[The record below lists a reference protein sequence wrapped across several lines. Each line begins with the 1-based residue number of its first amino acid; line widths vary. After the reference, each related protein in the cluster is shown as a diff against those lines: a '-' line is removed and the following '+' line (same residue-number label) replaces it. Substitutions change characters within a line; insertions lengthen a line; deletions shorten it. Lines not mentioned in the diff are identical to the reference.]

1 MKFGLK
7 LAFLLI
13 MLQLTAVTS
22 ALELNSFP
30 GGSVPGPEMVILDDP
45 DGELS
50 FEEARQRLETFGQ
63 AWVAPGQ
70 PNMGYRQ
77 GAIWVRV
84 DLANQF
90 RDQQQWVAYSQFSQ
104 LSRVDF
110 YFQAQDGAWQQK
122 SAGSALPFRARDL
135 THRSINFT
143 FPVYPGQS
151 QQLYFRIASD
161 GSLQF
166 PLALGNRDYFSGAA
180 QQSLFTSG
188 LYFGL
193 LAMISIYCLAV
204 WFSSREPTYLSFALL
219 MVSGAMYTLASKG
232 IAFQYLWPESPGW
245 GNKAASFFA
254 LVAACTVTDFLR
266 KFLTLK
272 QLDPRLDQVAR
283 IYAWLTAGAAA
294 ACLLLPVLIVN
305 RISLVLTFAG
315 IGIAALSGLQARRQQ
330 TRSANYFM
338 YALVVLLLGVL
349 VEIAHRAG
357 VILPPLLAY
366 NGLQLASLIAIGVLA
381 LGLSDRLKNLMESYR
396 SAQEAVLEANQTKI
410 DALQQADNVKEEFI
424 ANVSHE
430 LRTPLTGII
439 GLAEIMLAE
448 KDSGLNT
455 TQRETLT
462 LMKVSAQ
469 RLSSL
474 VNDVIDFSAM
484 KNGQLELKHRDV
496 DLQAVCSVVARMT
509 RPLIGE
515 KPIKLIERYPNERLL
530 VSGDEDRLQQVL
542 FNLVANA
549 VKFTPH
555 GSITISV
562 ERLDV
567 DVRVSVRDTG
577 IGISEEEQN
586 NIFKRFYQVDSDG
599 AREAGGTGLG
609 LSISQRLLELHE
621 SEIVLRS
628 KPGEGALF
636 YFDLPLKRRATQG
649 EIAQEVAQDATDEF
663 ATEVITA
670 QEADLAEALQASE
683 LHKVD
688 RRKTP
693 REPSETELEAA
704 SDAGKKGTILVVDD
718 EYLNLRIVES
728 HLSPQYE
735 LVTALSGADALET
748 LSNRKPDLM
757 ILDLM
762 MPVMTGYQV
771 CQVVRKRY
779 DADELPII
787 MLTAKNRVE
796 DLVKGFSVGANDYI
810 TKPFSKEELKIRVN
824 KQFELMQLQQVKRDY
839 LRLHWQLKR
848 YQENEHQLRE
858 REQRLAALLDVTGDP
873 IMAVDEAGLLIFAN
887 HSAENLLAINAN
899 DFLQQSVNR
908 LSDHLQTSEPDLAA
922 NIHFPFQDDIIS
934 SSDDPAYQP
943 YELGDKRGRYCLLT
957 ISMPDQEFF
966 LLVFEDEKT
975 RQAAAVSESANVSAD
990 FSSDEQGDALPPAA
1004 LSLPQIVSEIN
1015 RNVERTHKLGEY
1027 LAHIKPEDLQNHRE
1041 LIGELKHI
1049 DALIGK
1055 LSATIQGDDDE
1066 YLEEL
1071 YREALVKVMQDCH
1084 FYWQKVTGESIIDLA
1099 EKSRIWS
1106 VSVDNGRLRTRS
1118 MNRYLSLDK
1127 LPANPRWRQVARTA
1141 YFVISKVSHDEEA
1154 RHALE
1159 TSVGRLQELVEER
1172 ALN

>member
-7 LAFLLI
+7 VAFLLI
-13 MLQLTAVTS
+13 SLQIATVVS
-22 ALELNSFP
+22 ALELNSFS
-30 GGSVPGPEMVILDDP
+30 GGAVPGVEMIILDDP
-45 DGELS
+45 AAELS
-50 FEEARQRLETFGQ
+50 FAEARSRLQTYGQ
-63 AWVAPGQ
+63 SWVAPGQ

-84 DLANQF
+84 DLSNQF
-90 RDQQQWVAYSQFSQ
+90 TAQQQWVAYSRFTQ
-104 LSRVDF
+104 LSQVDF
-110 YFQAQDGAWQQK
+110 YFRAADGSWQQK
-122 SAGSALPFRARDL
+122 TAGSALPFRARDL

-143 FPVYPGQS
+143 FQVHPGEP
-151 QQLYFRIASD
+151 QQLYFRIISD

-166 PLALGNRDYFSGAA
+166 PLELGTRDYFSGTA

-188 LYFGL
+188 LYFGF
-193 LAMISIYCLAV
+193 LAMISIYCLIV
-204 WFSSREPTYLSFALL
+204 WYGSREPSYLSFALL
-219 MVSGAMYTLASKG
+219 MLSGVMYTMASKG
-232 IAFQYLWPESPGW
+232 IAFQYLWPENPGW

-254 LVAACTVTDFLR
+254 LLSACAVIDFLR
-266 KFLTLK
+266 KFLNLK
-272 QLDPRLDQVAR
+272 QLDPKLDPVSRYYCWA
-283 IYAWLTAGAAA
+283 TAGAAA
-294 ACLLLPVLIVN
+294 TCLFMPAFFVN
-305 RISLVLTFAG
+305 RVSLALTFIG
-315 IGIAALSGLQARRQQ
+315 IGLAALSGLQARRQK
-330 TRSANYFM
+330 TKPANYFM

-349 VEIAHRAG
+349 IEIAHRSG
-357 VILPPLLAY
+357 VILPPLLAN
-366 NGLQLASLIAIGVLA
+366 NGLQLSSLIAIGVLA
-381 LGLSDRLKNLMESYR
+381 LGLSDRLKSMMESYQV
-396 SAQEAVLEANQTKI
+396 AQEAVLVANQTKI

-448 KDSGLNT
+448 KDSGLDN

-484 KNGQLELKHRDV
+484 KNGQLELKQQDV
-496 DLQAVCSVVARMT
+496 ALQDICSVVARMT

-515 KPIKLIERYPNERLL
+515 KNIKLIERYPTERLL

-555 GSITISV
+555 GSVTIAV

-577 IGISEEEQN
+577 IGISEEEQK

-609 LSISQRLLELHE
+609 LSISQRLLELHD

-636 YFDLPLKRRATQG
+636 YFDLPLKRSD
-649 EIAQEVAQDATDEF
+649 AQSERHPDASRETAYEVASEA
-663 ATEVITA
+663 A
-670 QEADLAEALQASE
+670 QAPQTRLAEALQASE

-688 RRKTP
+688 RRKAP
-693 REPSETELEAA
+693 REVVESEPETAE
-704 SDAGKKGTILVVDD
+704 SDASKGTVLVVDD
-718 EYLNLRIVES
+718 EYLNLRIVEA
-728 HLSPQYE
+728 HLSPNYE
-735 LVTALSGADALET
+735 VLTALSGADALEI
-748 LSNRKPDLM
+748 LSSRKPDIIL
-757 ILDLM
+757 LDLM

-779 DADELPII
+779 DAEELPIV

-796 DLVKGFSVGANDYI
+796 DMVKGFNMGANDYL
-810 TKPFSKEELKIRVN
+810 TKPFSKEELKVRIR
-824 KQFELMQLQQVKRDY
+824 KQFELIQLRQMKRDY
-839 LRLHWQLKR
+839 QRLSWQLKR

-873 IMAVDEAGLLIFAN
+873 ILAIDEAGLLIFAN
-887 HSAENLLAINAN
+887 HSAENLLGIDVSNY
-899 DFLQQSVNR
+899 LKQSVNR
-908 LSDHLQTSEPDLAA
+908 LSEHLQGRVPELARDL
-922 NIHFPFQDDIIS
+922 HFPFREEVIS
-934 SSDDPAYQP
+934 SPDEPLYQD
-943 YELGDKRGRYCLLT
+943 YGFDDKRGRYCLLT
-957 ISMPDQEFF
+957 ISMKDQEFF
-966 LLVFEDEKT
+966 LLVFEDEKS
-975 RQAAAVSESANVSAD
+975 RHRAD
-990 FSSDEQGDALPPAA
+990 TISSQTEADISSDEPSQALPPAA

-1015 RNVERTHKLGEY
+1015 RNVERTHKLGER
-1027 LAHIKPEDLQNHRE
+1027 LAQIKPGDLQNHRE

-1049 DALIGK
+1049 DTLIGR
-1055 LSATIQGDDDE
+1055 LSANIEGGDEE
-1066 YLEEL
+1066 YLDEK

-1154 RHALE
+1154 RKALE
-1159 TSVGRLQELVEER
+1159 SSVNRLQELVEER

>member
-1 MKFGLK
+1 MKLGLRVAIL
-7 LAFLLI
+7 LALLQI
-13 MLQLTAVTS
+13 SAVAS

-30 GGSVPGPEMVILDDP
+30 GGAVPGVEMVILDDP
-45 DGELS
+45 DGDLS
-50 FEEARQRLETFGQ
+50 FAEARQRLQLLGQ
-63 AWVAPGQ
+63 SWVAPGQ

-84 DLANQF
+84 DLDNQF
-90 RDQQQWVAYSQFSQ
+90 REQQQWVAYSLFSQ
-104 LSRVDF
+104 LSQVDF
-110 YFQAQDGAWQQK
+110 YYQTQDEEWLQK
-122 SAGSALPFRARDL
+122 TAGSALPFRARDL

-143 FPVYPGQS
+143 FPVYPGES
-151 QQLYFRIASD
+151 QQLYFRITSD

-166 PLALGNRDYFSGAA
+166 PLALGTRDYFSGVA

-193 LAMISIYCLAV
+193 LAMITIYCLTV
-204 WFSSREPTYLSFALL
+204 WFSSREPSYLSFALL
-219 MVSGAMYTLASKG
+219 MISGAMYTLASRG
-232 IAFQYLWPESPGW
+232 IAFQYLWPESPEW
-245 GNKAASFFA
+245 GNKAASIFA
-254 LVAACTVTDFLR
+254 LLSACAATDFFR
-266 KFLTLK
+266 KFLTLN
-272 QLDPRLDQVAR
+272 QLDRRLDQVAR
-283 IYAWLTAGAAA
+283 VYTWATGAAVVF
-294 ACLLLPVLIVN
+294 CLLLPALIVN
-305 RISLVLTFAG
+305 RVSLVFAFIG
-315 IGIAALSGLQARRQQ
+315 IAIAALSGLQARRQQ
-330 TRSANYFM
+330 TRAANYFM
-338 YALVVLLLGVL
+338 YALVALLAGVLL
-349 VEIAHRAG
+349 EIAHRSG

-366 NGLQLASLIAIGVLA
+366 NGLQLATLIAISVLA

-396 SAQEAVLEANQTKI
+396 SAQEAVLQANQTKI

-448 KDSGLNT
+448 KDSGLNV

-484 KNGQLELKHRDV
+484 KNGQLELKQHDV
-496 DLQAVCSVVARMT
+496 DLQGVCSVVARMT
-509 RPLIGE
+509 RPLIGD
-515 KPIKLIERYPNERLL
+515 KPIKLVERYPNEHLL
-530 VSGDEDRLQQVL
+530 VAGDEDRLQQVL

-577 IGISEEEQN
+577 IGISDEEQS
-586 NIFKRFYQVDSDG
+586 NIFKRFYQVESDS

-609 LSISQRLLELHE
+609 LSISQRLLELHN

-628 KPGEGALF
+628 QPGEGALF
-636 YFDLPLKRRATQG
+636 YFDLPLKRRA
-649 EIAQEVAQDATDEF
+649 ELSEVDDVSQSLENEF
-663 ATEVITA
+663 ASEIVAEQQTG
-670 QEADLAEALQASE
+670 LAEALQASD

-693 REPSETELEAA
+693 REVPDVELDGDSE
-704 SDAGKKGTILVVDD
+704 GRKKGVVLVVDD

-735 LVTALSGADALET
+735 LVTALSGADALEI
-748 LSNRKPDLM
+748 LSTRKPDLV

-796 DLVKGFSVGANDYI
+796 DLVKGFSMGANDYI
-810 TKPFSKEELKIRVN
+810 TKPFSKEELKVRVN
-824 KQFELMQLQQVKRDY
+824 KQFELMNLQQVKRDY
-839 LRLHWQLKR
+839 LRLNWQLKR
-848 YQENEHQLRE
+848 YQENENQLRE

-873 IMAVDEAGLLIFAN
+873 ILAIDEAGLLIFAN
-887 HSAENLLAINAN
+887 HTAESLLDIEAK
-899 DFLQQSVNR
+899 DFMQQSVNR
-908 LSDHLQTSEPDLAA
+908 LSDHLMDKLPDLAG
-922 NIHFPFQDDIIS
+922 NIHFPFQDEILS
-934 SSDDPAYQP
+934 SPDEPVYRD
-943 YELGDKRGRYCLLT
+943 YEFDDKRGRYCLLT

-975 RQAAAVSESANVSAD
+975 RRTVETNVVDTTSGD
-990 FSSDEQGDALPPAA
+990 VHESDEQAALPPAA

-1049 DALIGK
+1049 DTLIGK
-1055 LSATIQGDDDE
+1055 FSATIQGDDDE
-1066 YLEEL
+1066 YLEEK

-1154 RHALE
+1154 RSALE
-1159 TSVGRLQELVEER
+1159 SSVGRLQELVEER

>member
-1 MKFGLK
+1 MKLGLRV
-7 LAFLLI
+7 AILL
-13 MLQLTAVTS
+13 MLLHIPVVAS

-30 GGSVPGPEMVILDDP
+30 GGAVPGVEMVILDDP
-45 DGELS
+45 EGDLS
-50 FEEARQRLETFGQ
+50 FAEARQRLQTFGQ
-63 AWVAPGQ
+63 SWVAPGQ

-84 DLANQF
+84 ELENQF
-90 RDQQQWVAYSQFSQ
+90 REQQQWVAFSLFSQ
-104 LSRVDF
+104 LSQVDF
-110 YFQAQDGAWQQK
+110 YYRTADQQWQQK
-122 SAGSALPFRARDL
+122 TAGSALPFRARDL

-143 FPVYPGQS
+143 FPVYPGES
-151 QQLYFRIASD
+151 QQLYFRITSD

-166 PLALGNRDYFSGAA
+166 PLAMGNRDYFSGTA

-193 LAMISIYCLAV
+193 LAMICIYCLAV
-204 WFSSREPTYLSFALL
+204 WFSSREPSYLSFAML
-219 MVSGAMYTLASKG
+219 MISGAMYTLSSKG

-245 GNKAASFFA
+245 GNKAASLFA
-254 LVAACTVTDFLR
+254 LMAACAATDFFR
-266 KFLTLK
+266 KFLTLNH
-272 QLDPRLDQVAR
+272 LDRRLDQIAR
-283 IYAWLTAGAAA
+283 LYTWLTGAAA
-294 ACLLLPVLIVN
+294 VLCLFMPALIVN
-305 RISLVLTFAG
+305 RVSLLFAFIG
-315 IGIAALSGLQARRQQ
+315 VGIAALSGLQARRQQ
-330 TRSANYFM
+330 TRAANYFM
-338 YALVVLLLGVL
+338 YALVVLLAGVL
-349 VEIAHRAG
+349 LEIAHRSG

-366 NGLQLASLIAIGVLA
+366 NGLQLASLIAISVLA

-396 SAQEAVLEANQTKI
+396 SAQEAVLLANQTKI
-410 DALQQADNVKEEFI
+410 NALQEADNVKEEFI

-448 KDSGLNT
+448 KDSGLNV

-484 KNGQLELKHRDV
+484 KNGQLELKQHDV
-496 DLQAVCSVVARMT
+496 DLQNVCSVVVRMT

-530 VSGDEDRLQQVL
+530 VAGDEDRLQQVL

-577 IGISEEEQN
+577 IGISDEEQS

-609 LSISQRLLELHE
+609 LSISQRLLELHD

-628 KPGEGALF
+628 RPGEGALF
-636 YFDLPLKRRATQG
+636 YFDLPLKHRANRD
-649 EIAQEVAQDATDEF
+649 EAKDIVAETEDEPSF
-663 ATEVITA
+663 IVPEEQQAG
-670 QEADLAEALQASE
+670 LAEALQASD

-693 REPSETELEAA
+693 REATD
-704 SDAGKKGTILVVDD
+704 SDLDEGSANSNKGVILVVDD

-735 LVTALSGADALET
+735 LVTALSGADALEV
-748 LSNRKPDLM
+748 LSTRKPGLM

-796 DLVKGFSVGANDYI
+796 DLVKGFSMGANDYI

-839 LRLHWQLKR
+839 LRLNWQLKR
-848 YQENEHQLRE
+848 YQESEHKLRE

-873 IMAVDEAGLLIFAN
+873 IMAIDETGLLIFCN
-887 HSAENLLAINAN
+887 HATEVLLDIDAKE
-899 DFLQQSVNR
+899 FMQQSVNR
-908 LSDHLQTSEPDLAA
+908 LSHHLMERLPDLAG
-922 NIHFPFQDDIIS
+922 NIRFPFRDEVLS
-934 SSDDPAYQP
+934 SPDDPAYQD
-943 YELGDKRGRYCLLT
+943 YELGEKRGRYCLLT

-966 LLVFEDEKT
+966 LLVFEDEAT
-975 RQAAAVSESANVSAD
+975 RRTDSLETVDGDNSAAT
-990 FSSDEQGDALPPAA
+990 SDEESVPLPPAA

-1066 YLEEL
+1066 YMEEM

-1154 RHALE
+1154 RNALE
-1159 TSVGRLQELVEER
+1159 ASVGRLQELVEER

>member
-1 MKFGLK
+1 MKCGLK
-7 LAFLLI
+7 VALLLFLLQ
-13 MLQLTAVTS
+13 MASAVS

-30 GGSVPGPEMVILDDP
+30 GGAVPGVEMIILDDP
-45 DGELS
+45 AAELS
-50 FEEARQRLETFGQ
+50 FEEAQSRLQAYGQ
-63 AWVAPGQ
+63 SWVAPGQ

-77 GAIWVRV
+77 GAIWIRV

-90 RDQQQWVAYSQFSQ
+90 LAQQQWVAFSRFSQ
-104 LSRVDF
+104 LSQVDF
-110 YFQAQDGAWQQK
+110 FYRDSDGSWQQK
-122 SAGSALPFRARDL
+122 TAGSALPFRARDL

-143 FPVYPGQS
+143 FPVFPGES
-151 QQLYFRIASD
+151 QQLYFRVVSD
-161 GSLQF
+161 GALQF
-166 PLALGNRDYFSGAA
+166 PLELGTRDYFSGTA

-193 LAMISIYCLAV
+193 LTMIAIYCLIV
-204 WFSSREPTYLSFALL
+204 WFSSREPAYLSFTLL
-219 MVSGAMYTLASKG
+219 MLSGAMYTLASKG
-232 IAFQYLWPESPGW
+232 IAFQYLWPENPNW

-254 LVAACTVTDFLR
+254 LLSACAVIDFLR
-266 KFLTLK
+266 KFLVLK
-272 QLDPRLDQVAR
+272 QLDTRLDQIAR
-283 IYAWLTAGAAA
+283 YYSWITAAA
-294 ACLLLPVLIVN
+294 AATCLVLPAFIVN
-305 RISLVLTFAG
+305 RLSLALTFVG
-315 IGIAALSGLQARRQQ
+315 MGVSALAGLQARRQK
-330 TRSANYFM
+330 TRAANYFM

-366 NGLQLASLIAIGVLA
+366 NGLQLSSLIAIGVLA
-381 LGLSDRLKNLMESYR
+381 LGLSDRLKSMMESYR
-396 SAQEAVLEANQTKI
+396 LAQEAVLQANQTKI

-448 KDSGLNT
+448 KDSGLNN

-484 KNGQLELKHRDV
+484 KNGQLELKQQDV
-496 DLQAVCSVVARMT
+496 DLQKVCSVVARMT

-515 KPIKLIERYPNERLL
+515 KPIKLIERYPSERLL

-549 VKFTPH
+549 IKFTPH
-555 GSITISV
+555 GPITISV

-577 IGISEEEQN
+577 IGISEEEQG
-586 NIFKRFYQVDSDG
+586 NIFKRFYQIDSDS

-609 LSISQRLLELHE
+609 LSISQRLLELHD
-621 SEIVLRS
+621 SEIILRS
-628 KPGEGALF
+628 QAGEGALF
-636 YFDLPLKRRATQG
+636 YFDLPLKRLATQDEEGQQTSRG
-649 EIAQEVAQDATDEF
+649 EAEQLASEILAEQQTG
-663 ATEVITA
+663 
-670 QEADLAEALQASE
+670 LAEALQASE

-688 RRKTP
+688 RRKAP
-693 REPSETELEAA
+693 REVVETEPQLL
-704 SDAGKKGTILVVDD
+704 DNDRKGTILVVDD
-718 EYLNLRIVES
+718 EYLNVRIVES
-728 HLSPQYE
+728 HLSANYE
-735 LVTALSGADALET
+735 VITALSGADALAV
-748 LSNRKPDLM
+748 LSSRKPDIM

-779 DADELPII
+779 DAEELPII

-796 DLVKGFSVGANDYI
+796 DLVKGLNMGANDYI
-810 TKPFSKEELKIRVN
+810 TKPFSKEELKVRVN

-839 LRLHWQLKR
+839 LRLNWQLKR

-873 IMAVDEAGLLIFAN
+873 ILAVDEAGLLIFAN
-887 HSAENLLAINAN
+887 HSAEILLGITAG
-899 DFLQQSVNR
+899 DYVQKSVNR
-908 LSDHLQTSEPDLAA
+908 LSDHLQEQVPDLASDL
-922 NIHFPFQDDIIS
+922 HFPFRDEIIS
-934 SSDDPAYQP
+934 LPDEPVYQH
-943 YELGDKRGRYCLLT
+943 YELNEQRGRYCLLT
-957 ISMPDQEFF
+957 ITMPEQEFF
-966 LLVFEDEKT
+966 LLVFEDDKN
-975 RQAAAVSESANVSAD
+975 RPAADDAGDGTVP
-990 FSSDEQGDALPPAA
+990 DEASPSLPPAA

-1049 DALIGK
+1049 DTLIGK
-1055 LSATIQGDDDE
+1055 LSATIQGGDEE
-1066 YLEEL
+1066 YLEEM

-1154 RHALE
+1154 RNALE
-1159 TSVGRLQELVEER
+1159 ASVNRLQELVEER